1 MTWLQRYR
9 VNNFIRHSV
18 WLPPLLGIVAA
29 LLIDRLVRWADDRL
43 GWTATMV
50 GPEGARAVLST
61 LASSM
66 MTFIVFV
73 FSILLVAVQLAS
85 AQLSPRI
92 ISTIY
97 QDRVFKFSLSV
108 FVFAFAFT
116 IAVLSRIEDSVPKL
130 SMWLA
135 AYSSVAYIGI
145 FLYMI
150 DHVGKSLRP
159 VSILTRIGRLGH
171 EVIER
176 VYPHRLEASVVA
188 DTPTNV
194 ALPPVDASSRTV
206 ASTHSGVVLAFD
218 PAGLVDL
225 ARRDDCLIEFVPQV
239 GDFVAHGAPLF
250 RLYRG
255 GAGIADRELCHSV
268 AIGPERTM
276 EQDPEFAFRVIVD
289 IAAKA
294 LSPAINDPTTAVLAV
309 DQLHHLLQSVG
320 IRQLDTGRVH
330 DEAGRLRLA
339 YRTPDWENFVGLAN
353 TEIRQYGKDSIQ
365 IARRMRA
372 MLEKLIEVV
381 PPQRAAPL
389 RKELELLSRGV
400 ERNFH
405 DPEDRLRAASADSL
419 GVGGAPCSQVVCD

>member
-29 LLIDRLVRWADDRL
+29 LLINRLVRWADDRL

-108 FVFAFAFT
+108 FVFAFTFT
-116 IAVLSRIEDSVPKL
+116 MAVLSRIEDSVPRL

-159 VSILTRIGRLGH
+159 VSILTRIGRLGY

-176 VYPHRLEASVVA
+176 VYPHRL
-188 DTPTNV
+188 
-194 ALPPVDASSRTV
+194 
-206 ASTHSGVVLAFD
+206 
-218 PAGLVDL
+218 
-225 ARRDDCLIEFVPQV
+225 
-239 GDFVAHGAPLF
+239 
-250 RLYRG
+250 
-255 GAGIADRELCHSV
+255 
-268 AIGPERTM
+268 
-276 EQDPEFAFRVIVD
+276 
-289 IAAKA
+289 
-294 LSPAINDPTTAVLAV
+294 
-309 DQLHHLLQSVG
+309 
-320 IRQLDTGRVH
+320 
-330 DEAGRLRLA
+330 
-339 YRTPDWENFVGLAN
+339 
-353 TEIRQYGKDSIQ
+353 
-365 IARRMRA
+365 
-372 MLEKLIEVV
+372 
-381 PPQRAAPL
+381 
-389 RKELELLSRGV
+389 
-400 ERNFH
+400 
-405 DPEDRLRAASADSL
+405 AASAA
-419 GVGGAPCSQVVCD
+419 VEMP